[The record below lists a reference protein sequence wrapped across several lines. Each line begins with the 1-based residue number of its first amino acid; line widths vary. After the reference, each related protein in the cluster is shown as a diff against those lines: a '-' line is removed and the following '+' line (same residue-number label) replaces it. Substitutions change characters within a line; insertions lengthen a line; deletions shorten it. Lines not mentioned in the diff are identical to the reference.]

1 MYCPSCGSALSRQMK
16 YCTRCGAQTN
26 MMEIGQAEKRF
37 DEYLEGLFWTTVFG
51 LGVILGGAIVLTK
64 VLELSLGVVVAYL
77 VLSSI
82 AFLTIFWLSL
92 RETLRMAKN
101 LKKADVGA
109 LEPSRDTN
117 KMLPAEGDA
126 PSVSPQSVTENTT
139 RSFEPAPSEHAANQ

>member
-16 YCTRCGAQTN
+16 YCTRCGSQTN
-26 MMEIGQAEKRF
+26 MMEIGKAEKRF
-37 DEYLEGLFWTTVFG
+37 DEYLEGLFWVTVLG
-51 LGVILGGAIVLTK
+51 LGVILGGATLLTK
-64 VLELSLGVVVAYL
+64 VLDFSLGVVVAYL

-101 LKKADVGA
+101 LKKTDGGA

-126 PSVSPQSVTENTT
+126 PGVTPQSVTENTT
-139 RSFEPAPSEHAANQ
+139 RSLEPAPSEHAANQ

>member
-1 MYCPSCGSALSRQMK
+1 
-16 YCTRCGAQTN
+16 

-37 DEYLEGLFWTTVFG
+37 DEYLEGLFWVTVFG
-51 LGVILGGAIVLTK
+51 LGVILGGATLLTK
-64 VLELSLGVVVAYL
+64 VLELSFGVVVAYL

-109 LEPSRDTN
+109 LEPTRDTN
-117 KMLPAEGDA
+117 KMLPAEGSA
-126 PSVSPQSVTENTT
+126 PSLSPESVTENTT
-139 RSFEPAPSEHAANQ
+139 RSLEPAPSEHAANQ